1 MIDDSVRSL
10 IREVLAEELKRFK
23 AGRRDTSSGA
33 REETV
38 AIGSDADLAGFVTR
52 LLGLAADSKTRRDIE
67 QGRLVFRLAGGAG
80 RSPAAASAS
89 ASVAQ
94 AGDTVRMDR
103 GVMSERQ
110 VDALP
115 KGTRTLLAGRD
126 VKLTPLARDRLRQRG
141 IKIERAG

>member
-80 RSPAAASAS
+80 RSPAVASAS
-89 ASVAQ
+89 ASTAQ